1 MRVRR
6 FRLMVCV
13 LGANG
18 RTRVE
23 PRFEGGPRKRGG
35 VFSAANSDRPSS
47 SKSSRKAKKPRRSR
61 GRRGA
66 SLIGKLF
73 YWVFILMIWVG
84 IGAAGVVGYYGSRMP
99 SATTWSVPDRAP
111 NVKILGL
118 KGKLIANRGTTGGEA
133 IGLHDMSPYLPQAVV
148 AIEDRRFYSH
158 FGFDPIGFSRAM
170 MRNVTAGRM
179 VQGGSTLTQQLAKN
193 LFLKPDR
200 TLERKVQEVLL
211 ALWLEQKYSK
221 DEILEMYL
229 NRVYFGS
236 NSYGVE
242 AASRRYFSKSAKN
255 VTLQQAALIAGLL
268 KAPSRLSPAND
279 PKAANDR
286 AELVMA
292 AMRDQGMIGDKELD
306 TAVMKPASKAAAY
319 WTGSEN
325 YVADQV
331 MRELPALIGDVK
343 QDVIVDTTID
353 LALQKAGEAAIKQL
367 IAKSGKKLK
376 VRQGALVSVDGS
388 GAVRALIGGRDYAAS
403 QFNRASEAR
412 RQPGSAFKPFV
423 YLAALE
429 AGRTP
434 KSVRNDAPIQIGE
447 WSPDNHEGHYLGDV
461 TLGTALAKSSNS
473 VAAQLAM
480 EVGPAAVIEMAKRL
494 GVRSPLESNASIAL
508 GTSEVTLLEM
518 TGAFAALS
526 NGGFGAPVHLIKRV
540 KTLDGKVLYENKY
553 EDSKRVIQPEIAGM
567 MNQMMTRT
575 LTEGTAK
582 KAQFGWP
589 AAGKTG
595 TSQSFRDAWFIG
607 YTANLTTG
615 VWFGNDDNSPTNKVT
630 GGSLPALAWK
640 EFMSAAHSGMA
651 EAPLPGM
658 SAVSAPVAE
667 AKTVEE
673 IIAAPEPK
681 PAVKTR
687 KLAPMSEDAAALP
700 APEKPAVLPASPERT
715 GSTRRPVPK
724 VDVGKRVKPK
734 QTTIFDLIQ
743 GN

>member
-1 MRVRR
+1 VWKVGDLAARRARVDPS
-6 FRLMVCV
+6 FD
-13 LGANG
+13 GARAPS
-18 RTRVE
+18 RTRGKTKA
-23 PRFEGGPRKRGG
+23 PKRARAKRSLGIIGRLAKWLFVLCIWGG
-35 VFSAANSDRPSS
+35 VAA
-47 SKSSRKAKKPRRSR
+47 
-61 GRRGA
+61 
-66 SLIGKLF
+66 
-73 YWVFILMIWVG
+73 
-84 IGAAGVVGYYGSRMP
+84 AAAVGYYGSRMP
-99 SATTWSVPDRAP
+99 SATTWAVPDRAP
-111 NVKILGL
+111 NVKILGVG
-118 KGKLIANRGTTGGEA
+118 GKLIANRGTTGGEA
-133 IGLHDMSPYLPQAVV
+133 VGLHDMSPYLPQAVV

-158 FGFDPIGFSRAM
+158 FGFDPLGFSRAM
-170 MRNVTAGRM
+170 VRNVMAGHM

-242 AASRRYFSKSAKN
+242 AASRRYFGKSAKN

-306 TAVMKPASKAAAY
+306 SAVMKPASKAAAY

-343 QDVIVDTTID
+343 QDVVVDTTID
-353 LALQKAGEAAIKQL
+353 LNLQKVGEAAIRDR
-367 IAKSGKKLK
+367 IAKSGKKLH

-434 KSVRNDAPIQIGE
+434 NSVRNDAPIQIGD
-447 WSPDNHEGHYLGDV
+447 WAPDNHEGHYLGDIS
-461 TLGTALAKSSNS
+461 LGTALAKSSNS

-494 GVRSPLESNASIAL
+494 GVNSPLESNASIAL

-518 TGAFAALS
+518 TGAYAALS
-526 NGGFGAPVHLIKRV
+526 NGGYSAPVHLIKRV

-553 EDSKRVIQPEIAGM
+553 EGSKRVLRPEIAGM

-575 LTEGTAK
+575 LTEGTAT
-582 KAQFGWP
+582 KAQFGVP

-607 YTANLTTG
+607 YTASLTTG

-640 EFMSAAHSGMA
+640 EFMIAAHSGVA
-651 EAPLPGM
+651 AAQLPGM
-658 SAVSAPVAE
+658 NAGAGKAGPA
-667 AKTVEE
+667 TVED
-673 IIAAPEPK
+673 IIAAPAPK
-681 PAVKTR
+681 LVEKPR
-687 KLAPMSEDAAALP
+687 QPAPMAEDAAAMP
-700 APEKPAVLPASPERT
+700 VPEKPIALPASPERT
-715 GSTRRPVPK
+715 GSTKRPVPK
-724 VDVGKRVKPK
+724 VDVGKRVQPR
-734 QTTIFDLIQ
+734 QTTIMDLIQ

>member
-1 MRVRR
+1 
-6 FRLMVCV
+6 L
-13 LGANG
+13 
-18 RTRVE
+18 
-23 PRFEGGPRKRGG
+23 EGGDLAARKAR
-35 VFSAANSDRPSS
+35 VDPSFDETRAP
-47 SKSSRKAKKPRRSR
+47 SRARRSAKKPKRSR
-61 GRRGA
+61 GRRSV
-66 SLIGKLF
+66 SLIGRLAKWLF
-73 YWVFILMIWVG
+73 VLCIWGGV
-84 IGAAGVVGYYGSRMP
+84 AAAAVVGYYGSRMP
-99 SATTWSVPDRAP
+99 SATTWAVPDRAP
-111 NVKILGL
+111 NVKILGV
-118 KGKLIANRGTTGGEA
+118 KGKLIANRGTNGGEA
-133 IGLHDMSPYLPQAVV
+133 IGLRDMSPYIPQAVV

-170 MRNVTAGRM
+170 MRNVMAGKM

-343 QDVIVDTTID
+343 EDVIVDTTID
-353 LALQKAGEAAIKQL
+353 LNLQRVGEAAIKKL
-367 IAKSGKKLK
+367 IAKSGKKLH

-388 GAVRALIGGRDYAAS
+388 GAVRALIGGRDYSAS

-434 KSVRNDAPIQIGE
+434 NSVRNDAPIQIGE

-518 TGAFAALS
+518 TGAYAALS
-526 NGGFGAPVHLIKRV
+526 NGGYGAPVHLIKRV
-540 KTLDGKVLYENKY
+540 KTLGGKVLYENKY
-553 EDSKRVIQPEIAGM
+553 EDSKRVLQPETAGM

-582 KAQFGWP
+582 KAQFGVP

-607 YTANLTTG
+607 YTASLTTG

-640 EFMSAAHSGMA
+640 EFMIAAQDG
-651 EAPLPGM
+651 EAVASLPGM
-658 SAVSAPVAE
+658 NAGAGKAAPVAAE
-667 AKTVEE
+667 PATAENV
-673 IIAAPEPK
+673 IAAPAPK
-681 PAVKTR
+681 LVEKPR
-687 KLAPMSEDAAALP
+687 KLAPMSNETVAVQ
-700 APEKPAVLPASPERT
+700 PEKPQALPLPASPERT
-715 GSTRRPVPK
+715 GSTKRPVPK
-724 VDVGKRVKPK
+724 VDVGKRVKQK
-734 QTTIFDLIQ
+734 QTTIMDLIQ

>member
-1 MRVRR
+1 ME
-6 FRLMVCV
+6 
-13 LGANG
+13 G
-18 RTRVE
+18 RNLAARKARVE
-23 PRFEGGPRKRGG
+23 PSFDEARGPGRSRG
-35 VFSAANSDRPSS
+35 
-47 SKSSRKAKKPRRSR
+47 KSKKPRRGR
-61 GRRGA
+61 GRR
-66 SLIGKLF
+66 SLGIVGRMAKWLF
-73 YWVFILMIWVG
+73 VLFIWCG
-84 IGAAGVVGYYGSRMP
+84 IAAAAVVGYYGSRMP
-99 SATTWSVPDRAP
+99 SATTWAVPDRAP

-170 MRNVTAGRM
+170 MRNVMAGRM

-211 ALWLEQKYSK
+211 AVWLEQKYSK

-255 VTLQQAALIAGLL
+255 VSLQQASLLAGLL

-286 AELVMA
+286 AELVMQ

-306 TAVMKPASKAAAY
+306 SAVMKPASKAAAY

-331 MRELPALIGDVK
+331 MRELPALIGNVK

-353 LALQKAGEAAIKQL
+353 LSLQRAGEAAIKQL

-388 GAVRALIGGRDYAAS
+388 GAVRALIGGRDYSAS

-494 GVRSPLESNASIAL
+494 GVKSPLESNASIAL

-526 NGGFGAPVHLIKRV
+526 NGGYGAPVHIIKRV

-553 EDSKRVIQPEIAGM
+553 EDSKRVLQPEIAGM

-582 KAQFGWP
+582 KAQFGFP
-589 AAGKTG
+589 AGGKTG

-640 EFMSAAHSGMA
+640 EFMSAAHSGIA
-651 EAPLPGM
+651 EASLPGM
-658 SAVSAPVAE
+658 SIASAPAAE
-667 AKTVEE
+667 VEAAPKTVEE
-673 IIAAPEPK
+673 VIAAPAPK
-681 PAVKTR
+681 RVEKPK
-687 KLAPMSEDAAALP
+687 KLAPMSEAAAVRP
-700 APEKPAVLPASPERT
+700 QKPETVPLPASPERT
-715 GSTRRPVPK
+715 GSTKRPVPK
-724 VDVGKRVKPK
+724 ADVGKRVKPK
-734 QTTIFDLIQ
+734 ETTILDLIN

>member
-1 MRVRR
+1 MEPSFDEARTPVRSR
-6 FRLMVCV
+6 R
-13 LGANG
+13 GA
-18 RTRVE
+18 
-23 PRFEGGPRKRGG
+23 K
-35 VFSAANSDRPSS
+35 
-47 SKSSRKAKKPRRSR
+47 KAKRAR
-61 GRRGA
+61 GRR
-66 SLIGKLF
+66 SLGFIGRLAKWLF
-73 YWVFILMIWVG
+73 VLCIWGGV
-84 IGAAGVVGYYGSRMP
+84 AAAAVVGYYGSRMP
-99 SATTWSVPDRAP
+99 SATTWAVPDRAP

-118 KGKLIANRGTTGGEA
+118 KGRLIANRGTTGGEA
-133 IGLHDMSPYLPQAVV
+133 IGLRDMSPYIPQAVV

-158 FGFDPIGFSRAM
+158 FGFDPVGFSRAM
-170 MRNVTAGRM
+170 LRNVMAGKM

-306 TAVMKPASKAAAY
+306 SAVMKPASKAAAY

-343 QDVIVDTTID
+343 EDVIVDTTID
-353 LALQKAGEAAIKQL
+353 LNLQKVGEAAIKKL
-367 IAKSGKKLK
+367 IAKSGRKLH

-434 KSVRNDAPIQIGE
+434 NSVRNDAPIQIGE

-494 GVRSPLESNASIAL
+494 GVNSPLESNASIAL

-518 TGAFAALS
+518 TGAYAALS
-526 NGGFGAPVHLIKRV
+526 NGGYGAPVHLIKRV

-553 EDSKRVIQPEIAGM
+553 EDSKRVLQPEIAGM

-582 KAQFGWP
+582 KAAFGVP

-607 YTANLTTG
+607 FTANLTTG

-640 EFMSAAHSGMA
+640 EFMMAAQEG
-651 EAPLPGM
+651 EAAANLPGM
-658 SAVSAPVAE
+658 NAGAAKAVPVAAE
-667 AKTVEE
+667 PAAIED
-673 IIAAPEPK
+673 IIAAPAPK
-681 PAVKTR
+681 LAEKPR
-687 KLAPMSEDAAALP
+687 KLAPMMDDAAAQPQKPLP
-700 APEKPAVLPASPERT
+700 PPASPERT
-715 GSTRRPVPK
+715 GSTKRPVPK
-724 VDVGKRVKPK
+724 VDVGKRVRPK
-734 QTTIFDLIQ
+734 ETTIMDLIQ